1 MSFQGWS
8 ERPPRS
14 AWVTSDHDER
24 EHKECAYCQ
33 HLESTPSLNM
43 CCHKD
48 TFVRSFI
55 SLTPVSTIFSAD
67 EALPV
72 RLQAIGQLL
81 RTGEGDEMAGGHL
94 VGSNAQTFPHD
105 PALKFHGEEAVVA
118 ALQEPRRY
126 VGPLP

>member
-1 MSFQGWS
+1 
-8 ERPPRS
+8 
-14 AWVTSDHDER
+14 
-24 EHKECAYCQ
+24 
-33 HLESTPSLNM
+33 M

-55 SLTPVSTIFSAD
+55 SLTPVSTIFSVD

-72 RLQAIGQLL
+72 RFQAIGQLL

-105 PALKFHGEEAVVA
+105 PALKFHREEAVVA

-126 VGPLP
+126 IGPLP